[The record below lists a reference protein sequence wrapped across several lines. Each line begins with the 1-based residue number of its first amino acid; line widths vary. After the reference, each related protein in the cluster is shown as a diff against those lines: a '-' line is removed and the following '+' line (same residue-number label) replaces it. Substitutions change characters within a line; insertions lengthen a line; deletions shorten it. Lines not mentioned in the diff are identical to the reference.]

1 LMPLTAGNDA
11 WRQRAD
17 VSELL
22 RLREHPRQ
30 RFAWHDALRNSLFL
44 RNFPFLLLKYFS
56 VRHLFLKRSS
66 FIGPWPGP
74 VWQNF
79 VISFLFQNSA
89 LFTNKSTK
97 REPALTE
104 TENSNIK
111 IQNTNPDHMQQQSGM
126 FSSVFNLNVLFN
138 LSDDMSTFRARPVC
152 ELYNI
157 SKPTILQVRCRDPIS
172 ILRNLCPW
180 HSALFA
186 VVVLF
191 VCSYRTFLLV
201 CMPSLWLYVV
211 CGVFWPKSRQ
221 LFIQIPCLIFLVLFF
236 AFRAK

>member
-1 LMPLTAGNDA
+1 
-11 WRQRAD
+11 
-17 VSELL
+17 
-22 RLREHPRQ
+22 
-30 RFAWHDALRNSLFL
+30 
-44 RNFPFLLLKYFS
+44 
-56 VRHLFLKRSS
+56 
-66 FIGPWPGP
+66 
-74 VWQNF
+74 
-79 VISFLFQNSA
+79 
-89 LFTNKSTK
+89 
-97 REPALTE
+97 
-104 TENSNIK
+104 
-111 IQNTNPDHMQQQSGM
+111 
-126 FSSVFNLNVLFN
+126 LFN

-186 VVVLF
+186 VLVLF

-211 CGVFWPKSRQ
+211 CGVFSPKSRQ

-236 AFRAK
+236 AFRANEIDYLRLESSNSTAATIRFAICFPGGMFCLL